1 MMNEEITMKINRRG
15 RITCPLFPVMKGA
28 YPMRGMYIHIP
39 FCHQICHYCDF
50 NKVFF
55 NNQPVDEYIESIGQE
70 LKLMKEEG
78 LSFTALETVFIG
90 GGTPTSLSERQLE
103 RLLSII
109 GTYVD
114 IPSLKEFTTEANPD
128 ELTAGKLTVLKRGGI
143 NRLSIGVQSFDEE
156 LLKKI
161 GRTHN
166 AEDPI
171 RVIKEARE
179 IGFDNISI
187 DLIYGL
193 PGQTIEQ
200 WQATLNQA
208 TALDLEHYSG
218 YSLIVESK
226 TVFYNLMNKG
236 KLPLPGEDAEAQMLE
251 MLIAHMEEKGRKQY
265 EISNFAKPGHESMHN
280 LLYWQNEAY
289 VGVGAGAHG
298 FVNGE
303 RYSNVGPLKRYMAA
317 LEEGKRP
324 IYQIHEVTEVEAME
338 EEMFLGLRKKTG
350 VSSTH
355 FEEKFGRPL
364 VEVYGDTL
372 KSLVNQGLLEE
383 KNGSFKLTHIGLFR
397 GNEVF
402 QQFLQ

>member
-1 MMNEEITMKINRRG
+1 
-15 RITCPLFPVMKGA
+15 
-28 YPMRGMYIHIP
+28 MYIHIP

-55 NNQPVDEYIESIGQE
+55 DNQPVDEYVESVGQE
-70 LKLMKEEG
+70 LQLMKEEG
-78 LSFTALETVFIG
+78 ISFAQLETVFIG
-90 GGTPTSLSERQLE
+90 GGTPTSLSEKQLA
-103 RLLSII
+103 RLLEII
-109 GTYVD
+109 GTYVE
-114 IPSLKEFTTEANPD
+114 IASLKEFTTEANPD
-128 ELTAGKLTVLKRGGI
+128 ELTMGKLKVLKSGGI

-166 AEDPI
+166 ANDPI

-200 WQATLNQA
+200 WQATLDQA

-218 YSLIVESK
+218 YSLIVEPK

-236 KLPLPGEDAEAQMLE
+236 KLPLPGEDAETEMLE
-251 MLIAHMEEKGRKQY
+251 MLIVHMEKVGRGQY
-265 EISNFAKPGHESMHN
+265 EVSNFAKPGYTSAHN

-289 VGVGAGAHG
+289 AGVGAGAHG
-298 FVNGE
+298 YMNGE
-303 RYSNVGPLKRYMAA
+303 RYSNVGPIKHYMAS

-324 IYQIHEVTEVEAME
+324 IFQTHTVTEVEAME
-338 EEMFLGLRKKTG
+338 EEMFLGLRKKSG
-350 VSSTH
+350 VSAAH
-355 FEEKFGRPL
+355 FEQKFGRSL
-364 VEVYGDTL
+364 AEVYGETL
-372 KSLVNQGLLEE
+372 TSLIDKGLVEE
-383 KNGSFKLTHIGLFR
+383 QEGVFSLTHIGLFR

>member
-1 MMNEEITMKINRRG
+1 
-15 RITCPLFPVMKGA
+15 
-28 YPMRGMYIHIP
+28 MRGMYIHIP

-55 NNQPVDEYIESIGQE
+55 DNQPVDEYIESIGQE
-70 LKLMKEEG
+70 LSLMKEEG
-78 LSFTALETVFIG
+78 LSFDQLETIFIG
-90 GGTPTSLSERQLE
+90 GGTPTSLSESQLA
-103 RLLSII
+103 RLLAII
-109 GTYVD
+109 SEYVD
-114 IPSLKEFTTEANPD
+114 VSSLKEFTTEANPD
-128 ELTAGKLTVLKRGGI
+128 ELTAGKLVVLKNGGI

-200 WQATLNQA
+200 WQDTLDKA
-208 TALDLEHYSG
+208 IALDLEHYSG
-218 YSLIVESK
+218 YSLIVEPK

-236 KLPLPGEDAEAQMLE
+236 KLPLPGEDAEAEMLE
-251 MLIAHMEEKGRKQY
+251 MLMKQMEKSDHTQY
-265 EISNFAKPGHESMHN
+265 EISNFAKKGHESLHN
-280 LLYWQNEAY
+280 LLYWQNETYA
-289 VGVGAGAHG
+289 GVGAGAHG
-298 FVNGE
+298 FVNGK
-303 RYSNVGPLKRYMAA
+303 RYSNIGPIKHYMAT

-324 IYQIHEVTEVEAME
+324 ILQTHEVTETEAME
-338 EEMFLGLRKKTG
+338 EEMFLGLRKSDG
-350 VSSTH
+350 VSATH
-355 FEEKFGRPL
+355 FEQKFGQAL
-364 VEVYGDTL
+364 EEVYGDTL
-372 KSLVNQGLLEE
+372 KMLINKGLIEQNKDIYSL
-383 KNGSFKLTHIGLFR
+383 TYRGLFR

-402 QQFLQ
+402 QEFLK